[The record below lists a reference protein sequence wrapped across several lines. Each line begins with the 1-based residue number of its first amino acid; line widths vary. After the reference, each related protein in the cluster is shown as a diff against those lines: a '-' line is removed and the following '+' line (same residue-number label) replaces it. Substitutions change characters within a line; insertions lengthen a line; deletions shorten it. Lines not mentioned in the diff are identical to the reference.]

1 MLWVGPMAMTRKDRQ
16 SGADVLKGI
25 TDEVGLTN
33 PDSLKRPRKKP
44 KRRMSKRMS
53 RYLGKARRDR

>member
-1 MLWVGPMAMTRKDRQ
+1 MARKDKL
-16 SGADVLKGI
+16 SSADVLKSI

-33 PDSLKRPRKKP
+33 PDSLKQPRRKP

>member
-1 MLWVGPMAMTRKDRQ
+1 LLWVGPMATRKDRQ
-16 SGADVLKGI
+16 SGADILKGI
-25 TDEVGLTN
+25 TDEVGLTT
-33 PDSLKRPRKKP
+33 PDSAKRPRRKP